1 MRCKRE
7 ADSAYPSS
15 TCGVK
20 LRPCYHISMIQYYFS
35 VCDRLFCAVGIMFFV
50 CVCLCVSLF
59 TSTLR
64 ILVQH
69 LSWSCR
75 WPWPQKDRS
84 LFLSTRSGKP
94 PPFPGVCG
102 GLCSSNFLN
111 QGRHQL
117 MFVTSFFLRHDFI
130 RWIMT
135 LRTYYQVSSDVF
147 FDFLWK

>member
-7 ADSAYPSS
+7 VDSAYPSS

-102 GLCSSNFLN
+102 GLCSSNFFEPRTTSVDV
-111 QGRHQL
+111 RHL
-117 MFVTSFFLRHDFI
+117 VFLAARFHPMNYDVAHVLPSLI
-130 RWIMT
+130 R
-135 LRTYYQVSSDVF
+135 R
-147 FDFLWK
+147 FL